1 MSLQKKCLT
10 ASAITHGLLLLLVIV
25 GSAFIPQK
33 PKLDGPEFEIFE
45 LPSDFELVAEDNVF
59 SGGNPDARKGD
70 GFPTPPTVQPQQPS
84 QPPATPPQQA
94 PKNENKPIVKP
105 PETKAEPVKQPD
117 PPKVKQPVAETKK
130 SKLDADDFKIPDKK
144 TAKQEPKKVE
154 PKKDESFDL
163 KDILSKA
170 EKRTVTTQTKKQSTG
185 NDKAAREQQLA
196 AANASALADA
206 RRKLDSKL
214 GSGGSPA
221 GTGNIDDILGPGGAR
236 VASYSLYLAGIYRS
250 AWIAPAKS
258 SARTPVRIKVTI
270 SRDGVVLASEV
281 LNASG
286 NRDFDRAADA
296 TVKRVRRFDRPPPTR
311 ESSVTYTLE
320 FIPPD

>member
-10 ASAITHGLLLLLVIV
+10 ASAITHGLLLLLVFV

-59 SGGNPDARKGD
+59 SGGNPNARKGD
-70 GFPTPPTVQPQQPS
+70 GFPTPQPVQPQQLP
-84 QPPATPPQQA
+84 PPATPPQQT
-94 PKNENKPIVKP
+94 PKTEDKPIVKP
-105 PETKAEPVKQPD
+105 PEIKPEPVKQPD
-117 PPKVKQPVAETKK
+117 PSKVKQPVAETKK
-130 SKLDADDFKIPDKK
+130 PKLDADDFKIPDKK
-144 TAKQEPKKVE
+144 TAKQEPKKAE

-170 EKRTVTTQTKKQSTG
+170 EKRTVTTQSKPSAAD
-185 NDKAAREQQLA
+185 DKAAREKQLA

-311 ESSVTYTLE
+311 EPSVTYTLE